1 MSTAFFFLLS
11 ELEKWLIQVQY
22 FLLYASPS
30 QKPQMWMALRYI
42 DGFNMNQIIAAC
54 LTMQSL
60 YLLNVNPPSD

>member
-1 MSTAFFFLLS
+1 
-11 ELEKWLIQVQY
+11 
-22 FLLYASPS
+22 
-30 QKPQMWMALRYI
+30 MALRNI

>member
-1 MSTAFFFLLS
+1 
-11 ELEKWLIQVQY
+11 
-22 FLLYASPS
+22 
-30 QKPQMWMALRYI
+30 MALRYI